1 MAETA
6 SRPPSQADGSG
17 SIMVAS
23 YNIRNSRNGGLES
36 ALRAMEAMGVDIG
49 IFLETKI
56 TSGIYPRSSSG
67 YSVVA
72 SNAAST
78 HQGGI
83 ALFWRPN
90 KSYEI
95 KDWQVHSPNM
105 LSFMIVMGGQQ
116 LCAVGCY
123 ILPNNL
129 NMLPHIVQALNECPL
144 GHTPILLGNLKVNLR
159 APRDNRD
166 KQIAK
171 TVEDVMGL
179 CDLSKHFLQR
189 SHGMTQGRWMWRMR
203 RDRR

>member
-6 SRPPSQADGSG
+6 SHPPSQADGSG
-17 SIMVAS
+17 SITVAS
-23 YNIRNSRNGGLES
+23 YNICNGCNGGLES

-90 KSYEI
+90 KSSILFPVERPTGKPTTESIEDYRE
-95 KDWQVHSPNM
+95 M
-105 LSFMIVMGGQQ
+105 
-116 LCAVGCY
+116 AV
-123 ILPNNL
+123 
-129 NMLPHIVQALNECPL
+129 V
-144 GHTPILLGNLKVNLR
+144 
-159 APRDNRD
+159 
-166 KQIAK
+166 
-171 TVEDVMGL
+171 
-179 CDLSKHFLQR
+179 
-189 SHGMTQGRWMWRMR
+189 
-203 RDRR
+203 